1 MSFLEV
7 KNLVLGLKFQ
17 KMALI
22 DKVSFS
28 LERGEIL
35 GILGESGCG
44 KSLTGFSLLR
54 LLPPG
59 IIHYSGEVIIDGI
72 SIYELSEEEVSKIR
86 GKKIA
91 IILQDPLS
99 SLNPVLTIGEQ
110 IEEVLK
116 YHFNLGKKIAI
127 ILQDPL
133 SSLNP
138 VLTIGEQ
145 IEEVLKYHFNLGKK
159 ERKEKTF
166 KLLKEVGI
174 PEPEL
179 RAKNYPHQLSGGL
192 RQRAMIAMALAGEPE
207 ILVADEP
214 TTALDVTLQIQILE
228 LLKKLNQEKSLTIV
242 FISHDLG
249 IIRWIAQKVAVF
261 YAGEIVEIAKTEE
274 LFNNPLHPYTLSLI
288 NSYPKEGKL
297 GKILKGGVVNLL
309 EKPEGCRYFER
320 CEIICEEGKKLHPEL
335 VSINNNHW
343 VRCFK
348 YVKNHSRS

>member
-86 GKKIA
+86 
-91 IILQDPLS
+91 
-99 SLNPVLTIGEQ
+99 
-110 IEEVLK
+110 
-116 YHFNLGKKIAI
+116 GKKIAI

>member
-1 MSFLEV
+1 MRLEV
-7 KNLVLGLKFQ
+7 KDLVIGLKER
-17 KMALI
+17 KVPLV

-28 LERGEIL
+28 LEKGEIL

-44 KSLTGFSLLR
+44 KSLTGFALLR
-54 LLPPG
+54 LFPPG
-59 IIHYSGEVIIDGI
+59 ITHYSGDVIIDGI
-72 SIYELSEEEVSKIR
+72 SLYSLKEEEVLKLR

-116 YHFNLGKKIAI
+116 YHFNL
-127 ILQDPL
+127 
-133 SSLNP
+133 S
-138 VLTIGEQ
+138 
-145 IEEVLKYHFNLGKK
+145 KK
-159 ERKEKTF
+159 ERKERIY

-174 PEPEL
+174 PDPEI
-179 RAKNYPHQLSGGL
+179 RIKSYPHQLSGGL

-228 LLKKLNQEKSLTIV
+228 LLYELNQKKNLTIV

-249 IIRWIAQKVAVF
+249 IIRWIANRVCVF
-261 YAGEIVEIAKTEE
+261 YAGEVVEMADTEE
-274 LFNNPLHPYTLSLI
+274 LFNNPLHPYTQTLI
-288 NSYPKEGKL
+288 ESYPKEGKI
-297 GKILKGGVVNLL
+297 KRTLKGMVVNLL

-320 CEIICEEGKKLHPEL
+320 CESPCKEGEKIHPEL
-335 VSINNNHW
+335 ISVKENHL

-348 YVKNHSRS
+348 YG

>member
-1 MSFLEV
+1 MPFLEV
-7 KNLVLGLKFQ
+7 KDLVLGLKSP
-17 KMALI
+17 KIALI

-54 LLPPG
+54 LLPSG
-59 IIHYSGEVIIDGI
+59 ITHYSGEVIIDGI
-72 SIYELSEEEVSKIR
+72 SIYELSEEEMSKIR

-116 YHFNLGKKIAI
+116 YHFNLK
-127 ILQDPL
+127 
-133 SSLNP
+133 
-138 VLTIGEQ
+138 
-145 IEEVLKYHFNLGKK
+145 KK
-159 ERKEKTF
+159 ERKEKTL
-166 KLLKEVGI
+166 KLLSTVGI

-214 TTALDVTLQIQILE
+214 TTALDVTLQMQILE

-261 YAGEIVEIAKTEE
+261 YAGEIVEIAQIEK
-274 LFNNPLHPYTLSLI
+274 LFNNPLHPYTVSLL
-288 NSYPKEGKL
+288 NSYPKKGKIE
-297 GKILKGGVVNLL
+297 KILKGGVINLL
-309 EKPEGCRYFER
+309 KKPEGCRYFER
-320 CEIICEEGKKLHPEL
+320 CEINCKEGKRLHPKL
-335 VSINNNHW
+335 VSVNNNHW

-348 YVKNHSRS
+348 YDRIYSSS